1 MEAMRKVR
9 AKSSNRAVL
18 HRVRSLQR
26 LGLSAVGA
34 PLRRW
39 HRQRRVVR
47 VGDRRDVSAAR
58 RISRRGHGI
67 ARPLEPWRAFASV
80 KSARGPQQVWRE
92 TRGSMFP
99 LERCRL
105 GRDGTQRLVRHC
117 MGGQLGYCRLRG
129 QTMSE
134 YSIYTITHDERSF
147 SDSCAIVHCAD
158 DEEAIQTAEQW
169 VDLHDVELWESNR
182 FITRFS
188 PTNLHMSS

>member
-1 MEAMRKVR
+1 M
-9 AKSSNRAVL
+9 AVK
-18 HRVRSLQR
+18 
-26 LGLSAVGA
+26 
-34 PLRRW
+34 
-39 HRQRRVVR
+39 
-47 VGDRRDVSAAR
+47 
-58 RISRRGHGI
+58 
-67 ARPLEPWRAFASV
+67 RAFHVSSRTLPALV
-80 KSARGPQQVWRE
+80 AMEPNVWFRIVWE
-92 TRGSMFP
+92 GS
-99 LERCRL
+99 LAI
-105 GRDGTQRLVRHC
+105 
-117 MGGQLGYCRLRG
+117 CRLRG